1 MPNNTAT
8 YNPGLLFYKHY
19 FRSEPGEG
27 KRATTFEKEWLVD
40 PPKKNTKCE
49 HHFEVKNKRL
59 FDTAFHAP
67 PIPPHSLSIPL
78 VTTYP
83 GLLVGLGYN
92 HDVAPTAALNVGFSF
107 DYTTGLPLLPGSS
120 VKGILRSAF
129 PGEDYKRAQAAKAT
143 NKKNAAENDEQW
155 YETVANHKAAWLQR
169 QLPACAHLSDDYLKD
184 YLRALENE
192 LFECFVPHPKQAG
205 ERLYLPITLRAKC
218 YDALITKAKDGK
230 ILGPDAIT
238 PHHRHDGAGGIPDRY
253 REPNPLSLLK
263 VLPEVTF
270 TFRFAAPAKEVHP
283 IEDNHYQPTL
293 SPEEVKKLFKN
304 ILLEYGVGAKS
315 RQGYGR
321 LVVSANTL
329 PEFFAQD
336 RGYTFTD
343 PELEP
348 DLTARTALAKTR
360 KEEAKQRKTKGSSI
374 KNNQSANSGNSKKL
388 QVGKTYVHSYH
399 GVNDRGMHVF
409 KHPDHSREIWQSV
422 RYFSGRG
429 IELFIGCTFEAK
441 LTAIDEK
448 GRHQYDLNNCIVH
461 PSK

>member
-321 LVVSANTL
+321 LVEDLNELPNFSAHDQN
-329 PEFFAQD
+329 
-336 RGYTFTD
+336 YVFTD

-348 DLTARTALAKTR
+348 MLRGRLKKKKERAKPVQAKKPAKKKQLAERKYKVGEPVTATFVDHQPGDNPSRGRSAFTIP
-360 KEEAKQRKTKGSSI
+360 E
-374 KNNQSANSGNSKKL
+374 NQSWVYVYWSRDIAIKEYNFSKGQEIQAFIEEVWKPKGN
-388 QVGKTYVHSYH
+388 VKTI
-399 GVNDRGMHVF
+399 
-409 KHPDHSREIWQSV
+409 EID
-422 RYFSGRG
+422 Y
-429 IELFIGCTFEAK
+429 TK
-441 LTAIDEK
+441 
-448 GRHQYDLNNCIVH
+448 LNN
-461 PSK
+461 